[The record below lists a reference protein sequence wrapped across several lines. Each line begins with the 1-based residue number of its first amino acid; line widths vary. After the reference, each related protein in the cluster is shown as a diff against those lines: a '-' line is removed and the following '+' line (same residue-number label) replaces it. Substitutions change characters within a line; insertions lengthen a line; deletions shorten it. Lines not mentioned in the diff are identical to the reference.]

1 MVEAAQTE
9 QGGPQGRIP
18 HGGFPTSLP
27 RFHRPVPALS
37 AALGCPP
44 TGLLDAAIEP
54 GRLS

>member
-1 MVEAAQTE
+1 MAEAAQTA

-18 HGGFPTSLP
+18 HGVHISLA